1 MGRFSFAWNSTN
13 KSYRTIGKEA
23 LNIPVVKNLLVRAGA
38 DFSSMRKEMKKAS
51 QDIADFKSKLGKT
64 MGVIA
69 VTLATLGIGK
79 VLVDATKQ
87 AISFEASVGQIN
99 RQMGSSAKA
108 FDDWAKN
115 GAKAFGLGRT
125 SVIQYGATFGNLIS
139 NFASGTDDVMDKTR
153 ELLKASGI
161 VASATGKSMQE
172 VTERIRSGLLGETDA
187 IEDLGI
193 NVNQSM
199 LTSTAAFKKFAGDQS
214 WSQLSFQTQ
223 QQILYF
229 AILEQASRKYGDT
242 VANNTATKLQMFVE
256 TMKDVKTALGQVFL
270 PILNV
275 VLPILTKLGQGL
287 LHVMNIVAQFS
298 QALFGKAIMNNSK
311 QQAAAINNQAASIG
325 GLGDAYKETGKA
337 AKKAAKEAK
346 GGLASFD
353 EFNTLPDKSDSG
365 AGDTLGDDAG
375 AGAGVGAM
383 GALSIPPLDDGGF
396 ISSTVEVSKKVQD
409 MANKVKSII
418 KGIADF
424 IAGNKEIIIAAL
436 SGIAAAIAA
445 AFLIANWGAI
455 VATVTEAIGAIGA
468 AFAFLISPIGLIV
481 AAIAAAVAAFVYFY
495 QTNDKFRGVVD
506 AVLKA
511 IGDAAVW
518 LWKEVLVPLGAYLGK
533 AFVAAWAAVTEA
545 AGWVW
550 KNILVPLGDYLVK
563 FHNQVIKPLASV
575 LSDYLGVA
583 FGTVAEIA
591 KAFWQKV
598 LVPLGQAIAEVIGPA
613 FQTLGIVVT
622 SIWRNVLQP
631 FGAFLGDVFLG
642 FWKGITM
649 AIQELWDLL
658 KPFAEWVGSK
668 LVNVFSSAF
677 DSIGGAING
686 MKTAFLGVLEFIRGV
701 FTGDWKTAWEGVQ
714 RVFKGVF
721 EGLYSLIKFPLNQII
736 DAVNAI
742 IDGINGIKIDVPDW
756 VEKITGYSSF
766 GFNIPR
772 LPKLARGGIVDG
784 KTDMGNYI
792 AGEAGAEM
800 VVPLENTSFTDKIAS
815 ALGTAVLTAMQMG
828 QNNQGSGQVI
838 QMDGVTVARVLNKYL
853 TNENARLG
861 GSLINVT

>member
-1 MGRFSFAWNSTN
+1 M
-13 KSYRTIGKEA
+13 TIA
-23 LNIPVVKNLLVRAGA
+23 VVKNLLVRAGA

-51 QDIADFKSKLGKT
+51 ADIADFKSKVGKT

-69 VTLATLGIGK
+69 ATLATLGIGK

-125 SVIQYGATFGNLIS
+125 SAIQYGATFGNLIS
-139 NFASGTDDVMDKTR
+139 SFASGTDDVMKKTQD
-153 ELLKASGI
+153 LLKASGVI
-161 VASATGKSMQE
+161 ASATGRNMQD

-193 NVNQSM
+193 NINQSM

-242 VANNTATKLQMFVE
+242 VANNTATKLQKFTE

-287 LHVMNIVAQFS
+287 LYIMNIIAQFS
-298 QALFGKAIMNNSK
+298 QALFGKAIMNSSK

-325 GLGDAYKETGKA
+325 GLGDAYKATGKA
-337 AKKAAKEAK
+337 AKKAAKDAK

-365 AGDTLGDDAG
+365 ADDSGGDDAG
-375 AGAGVGAM
+375 AGAGAGAM
-383 GALSIPPLDDGGF
+383 GGMEVPALDTGGF
-396 ISSTVEVSKKVQD
+396 ISSTVEVSKKIQD
-409 MANKVKSII
+409 MANKVKAAI
-418 KGIADF
+418 KSIADF
-424 IAGNKEIIIAAL
+424 ISSNKEIIIAAL
-436 SGIAAAIAA
+436 AGIGAAIAA

-468 AFAFLISPIGLIV
+468 AFAFLISPVGLIV

-518 LWKEVLVPLGAYLGK
+518 LWKEVLVPLGAWLGK
-533 AFVAAWAAVTEA
+533 AFVAAWDAVTEA

-575 LSDYLGVA
+575 LGDVLGVA
-583 FGTVAEIA
+583 FKVVADVAE
-591 KAFWQKV
+591 AFWKKV
-598 LVPLGQAIAEVIGPA
+598 LLPLGQAIAEVVGPA
-613 FQTLGIVVT
+613 IQTLKIVFDSLWQNTLVPLGT
-622 SIWRNVLQP
+622 
-631 FGAFLGDVFLG
+631 FLGSTFLA
-642 FWKGITM
+642 FWVGITS
-649 AIQELWDLL
+649 AVQTLWAEI
-658 KPFAEWVGSK
+658 KPFAEWMGTQFEK
-668 LVNVFSSAF
+668 IMNNAF
-677 DSIGGAING
+677 DSIGGAITG
-686 MKTAFLGVLEFIRGV
+686 MKDAFLGVLKFIQGT
-701 FTGDWKTAWEGVQ
+701 FTGDWGKAWEGV
-714 RVFKGVF
+714 RDVFKGIF
-721 EGLYSLIKFPLNQII
+721 DGLYSLIKFPLNLIV
-736 DAVNAI
+736 DAVNMI
-742 IDGINGIKIDVPDW
+742 IDGINSIKIDVPDW

-766 GFNIPR
+766 GFHIPHI
-772 LPKLARGGIVDG
+772 PKLARGGIVDG

-828 QNNQGSGQVI
+828 QNNQGGGQVI

-853 TNENARLG
+853 NNENTRLG